1 MDEYPETQGLPAV
14 LITAVGS
21 LPHEDAGDAV
31 DLILRSLS
39 SAPHTPQLSRAKLLE
54 QMWIQFSEG
63 LPRFRV
69 DLDEK
74 SYFFDTSGDAS
85 SELERFYSAYLD
97 VSSGGSPEAFAIGP
111 EYGGGIHTFLQRLQ
125 QEGTKKPF
133 IKVQVTGPLSFGL
146 TVTDENGKPIF
157 YHPFFRDVVV
167 QSTGLKAAWLVDQFK
182 PFAEEVIVFFDEP
195 SLSAYGSSAFL
206 GVSRDDVIQSLN
218 EAFALTLDRGGIP
231 GVHCC
236 GNTDWSILMETA
248 TRIINFDA
256 VDYMETIPLYAT
268 QLSQFLAR
276 GGALAWGAVPNDGR
290 IKGESVDGIRR
301 RLRDGIEL
309 LVKSGVDRALV
320 QKRLIVTPAC
330 GCAGMTVA
338 EAEMTYR
345 LLEALDNEGV
355 GLLPEQ

>member
-1 MDEYPETQGLPAV
+1 MDEYPETQGLPAI

-31 DLILRSLS
+31 DLIVASLS
-39 SAPHTPQLSRAKLLE
+39 RAPHTPQLSRANLLE

-69 DLDEK
+69 NLDEK
-74 SYFFDTSGDAS
+74 SYYFDTSGDAS

-97 VSSGGSPEAFAIGP
+97 VSGGGSTEPFAIGP
-111 EYGGGIHTFLQRLQ
+111 EYGGGIHTFLRRLQ
-125 QEGTKKPF
+125 QQGTKRPF
-133 IKVQVTGPLSFGL
+133 VKVQVTGPLSFGL

-167 QSTGLKAAWLVDQFK
+167 QSTGLKAAWLVDKFK

-236 GNTDWSILMETA
+236 GNTDWSILTETA
-248 TRIINFDA
+248 TCIINFDA
-256 VDYMETIPLYAT
+256 VDYMRTMSLYGP
-268 QLSQFLAR
+268 QLGRFLAN
-276 GGALAWGAVPNDGR
+276 GGVLAWGAVPNDSR
-290 IKGESVDGIRR
+290 IRGESLEEIRR
-301 RLRDGIEL
+301 RMREGMEL
-309 LVKSGVDRALV
+309 LVKSGVDRTLLE
-320 QKRLIVTPAC
+320 KRVIVTPAC
-330 GCAGMTVA
+330 GCSGMTVA
-338 EAEMTYR
+338 EAEMTYG
-345 LLEALDNEGV
+345 LLRELEEEGV
-355 GLLPEQ
+355 GLWREV